1 VTPLESVS
9 NEEFDSL
16 VGKIEA
22 ERGYEQPAAF
32 GVGLATV
39 SRFGRVL
46 DAYYPI
52 TNLGEQLDVAAVFSK
67 VAGRKSGGGSFQLEP
82 EQLQESVS
90 LLASRPDDDTPRP
103 NSRAL
108 QMALA
113 ALQKDDASFRSH
125 RTRHAVISFIGDLA
139 DPPVDV
145 ADVYLRL
152 HLLSQR
158 KIKPHGCNLE
168 NIFGILP
175 NVVWSNRGAFD
186 SEEFELTRSEL
197 IAQGIELKVRSVDK
211 FPRMT
216 DYVVPSGIRIA
227 NADNVRLGAHL
238 APGTTVMA
246 AGFINFNA
254 GTLGPSMVEGRISA
268 GVVVEP
274 ESDVGGGAS
283 IMGTLSGGGGEVI
296 HIGSHCLLGANS
308 GCGISLGDG
317 CTIEAG
323 LYVTAGARV
332 TMPDGSVLKARE
344 LSGRSGLLFWR
355 NSQTGAIEVKERGN
369 TVALNAALHQ
379 NKN

>member
-1 VTPLESVS
+1 MS
-9 NEEFDSL
+9 NEEFESF
-16 VGKIEA
+16 VNKIEA
-22 ERGYEQPAAF
+22 EHGYARPAAF

-39 SRFGRVL
+39 SSFGRVL

-52 TNLGEQLDVAAVFSK
+52 TNLGEQFDVAAVFSR
-67 VAGRKSGGGSFQLEP
+67 VSGRKKGGGSFQLEP
-82 EQLQESVS
+82 EQLQESIK
-90 LLASRPDDDTPRP
+90 LLASRPDDGTLRP
-103 NSRAL
+103 NFKAL

-113 ALQKDDASFRSH
+113 ALQKDDLSFHAHRS
-125 RTRHAVISFIGDLA
+125 RHAVISFIGDLA
-139 DPPVDV
+139 DPPADV

-186 SEEFELTRSEL
+186 SENFELTRSEL

-216 DYVVPSGIRIA
+216 DYVLPSGVRIA

-296 HIGSHCLLGANS
+296 RIGSHCLLGANS

-332 TMPDGSVLKARE
+332 TMPDGSVVKARE

-355 NSQTGAIEVKERGN
+355 NSQSGAIEVKERGN
-369 TVALNAALHQ
+369 TVALNTALHQ

>member
-1 VTPLESVS
+1 MSE
-9 NEEFDSL
+9 NEFDSL

-39 SRFGRVL
+39 SSFGRVL

-52 TNLGEQLDVAAVFSK
+52 TNLGEQFDVAAVFSR
-67 VAGRKSGGGSFQLEP
+67 VTGRKSGGGSFQLES
-82 EQLQESVS
+82 EQLQESIR
-90 LLASRPDDDTPRP
+90 LLALRPDDDKPRP
-103 NSRAL
+103 NFRAL
-108 QMALA
+108 QVALA
-113 ALQKDDASFRSH
+113 ALQKDDTAFRSH
-125 RTRHAVISFIGDLA
+125 RSRHAVISFIGDLA

-197 IAQGIELKVRSVDK
+197 IAHGIELKVRSVDK

-216 DYVVPSGIRIA
+216 DYVLPSGVRIA

-332 TMPDGSVLKARE
+332 TMPDGSVVKARE

-369 TVALNAALHQ
+369 SVALNTALHQ